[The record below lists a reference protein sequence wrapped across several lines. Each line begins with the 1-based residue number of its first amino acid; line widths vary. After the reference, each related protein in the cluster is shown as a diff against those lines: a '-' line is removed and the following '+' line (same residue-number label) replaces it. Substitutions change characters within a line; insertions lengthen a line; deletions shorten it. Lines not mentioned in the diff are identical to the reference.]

1 MRVDGM
7 DCNNCAMS
15 IQRFLERKGLEDV
28 LVNFQTKE
36 VRFRQDDAAIDLAGV
51 SAGITRLG
59 FTVVEDQGTNGHD
72 DQAHDHEDKARHR
85 LLFCAVLTAPLLIAH
100 LLMTFGVHIG
110 LMHNGWVQL
119 ALAGPVYAVGGLY
132 FGRSALAGLRE
143 RMLNMDVLIFLGA
156 TAAFVYSLVGL
167 AWQDPD
173 YYFFETAATIITL
186 VLVGNWLEARAVE
199 QTTTAI
205 GALTD
210 LREETARRITA
221 SGTVVVLP
229 IEEVGIGDHLRVNTG
244 DKVPLDG
251 KITDGTITV
260 NEAMLTGESLPQERG
275 KGETVLGGTI
285 VASGQATFTVTA
297 GYKDGTLAKII
308 DLVKTA
314 QADKPDIQRLADR
327 VSAIFV
333 PVVIGI
339 SILTFVLGWGTG
351 YATAT
356 QALMNAIAVLLI
368 SCPCA
373 MGLATPTA
381 VMVGVGRLARL
392 GVLIRGGSTVE
403 RFAGIERMVF
413 DKTGTLTTGE
423 LTVSDFA
430 VAAGADPVEVRRIV
444 YEMEQYSS
452 HPIAASILAFLEP
465 LSPGPSPVERGD
477 VGGGSGVATLQ
488 VNETPGLGLEAT
500 NDNGDRYYLGAV
512 RNLPEGVVVP
522 ENTDVVLLKNDR
534 YLASLALSDELRLGA
549 RPLVQSLDKAG
560 IETILLTG
568 DRRAK
573 AEVVAK
579 ELGIATVFAE
589 QLPAQKLERIAA
601 LSAEKPTAMVGDGI
615 NDAAALSRADIGISL
630 GGGSAAAL
638 DAAQIVLLRDDLSL
652 LTEGRKVATLTLR
665 TIKESLFWAFSYNIV
680 AIPLA
685 ALGFLNPMWAA
696 LFMAFSDV
704 VVIGNA
710 VWLRTRRT

>member
-1 MRVDGM
+1 VNKQTEIIEMRVDGM

-28 LVNFQTKE
+28 LVNFQTRE
-36 VRFRQDDAAIDLAGV
+36 VRFRQNDEALDLAGV

-59 FTVVEDQGTNGHD
+59 FTVVTENGGD
-72 DQAHDHEDKARHR
+72 DATAHPHQHEKTTWRR
-85 LLFCAVLTAPLLIAH
+85 LVICALLTAPLLIAH
-100 LLMTFGVHIG
+100 LLMTFGVPIG
-110 LMHNGWVQL
+110 LLHNGWVQL
-119 ALAGPVYAVGGLY
+119 ALAGPVYAIGGLY
-132 FGRSALAGLRE
+132 FGRSALAGLRT
-143 RMLNMDVLIFLGA
+143 RMLNMDVLIFVGA

-167 AWQDPD
+167 YRQNPD

-186 VLVGNWLEARAVE
+186 VLIGNWLEARAVE
-199 QTTTAI
+199 RTTTAI
-205 GALTD
+205 GALSE
-210 LREETARRITA
+210 LREETARRVTA
-221 SGTVVVLP
+221 SGAVVTLP
-229 IEEVGIGDHLRVNTG
+229 VEQIKVGDHLRVNTG
-244 DKVPLDG
+244 DKIPLDG
-251 KITDGTITV
+251 KILTGTVTV
-260 NEAMLTGESLPQERG
+260 NEAMLTGESLPQQRG
-275 KGETVLGGTI
+275 EGDALLGGTI
-285 VASGQATFTVTA
+285 LTSGQTTIAVTA

-314 QADKPDIQRLADR
+314 QADKPGIQRLADR
-327 VSAIFV
+327 VSAVFV
-333 PVVIGI
+333 PVVIVI
-339 SILTFVLGWGTG
+339 AALTFVVGWGTG

-392 GVLIRGGSTVE
+392 GVLIRGGSTIE

-413 DKTGTLTTGE
+413 DKTGTLTTGTLE
-423 LTVSDFA
+423 VTDFI
-430 VAAGADPVEVRRIV
+430 VTPEADPVKVRGIV
-444 YEMEQYSS
+444 REMEQYSS
-452 HPIAASILAFLEP
+452 HPIAESILAFLKTESPHPAIAP
-465 LSPGPSPVERGD
+465 LRVS
-477 VGGGSGVATLQ
+477 
-488 VNETPGLGLEAT
+488 ETPGLGLEAT
-500 NDNGDRYYLGAV
+500 DAAGNRYYLGAA
-512 RNLPEGVVVP
+512 RNLPPGVEAP
-522 ENTDVVLLKNDR
+522 ENTDVVLLKNNR
-534 YLASLALSDELRLGA
+534 YLASLSLSSELRKGA
-549 RPLVQSLDKAG
+549 RPLVQSLLNEG

-573 AEVVAK
+573 ADSVAEK
-579 ELGIATVFAE
+579 LGISRVFAE

-615 NDAAALSRADIGISL
+615 NDAAALSRADLGIAL

-638 DAAQIVLLRDDLSL
+638 DAAQVVLLRDDLSL
-652 LTEGRKVATLTLR
+652 LSEARRVAALTLR
-665 TIKESLFWAFSYNIV
+665 TIRESLFWAFSYNIV

-710 VWLRTRRT
+710 IRLRERKMMA